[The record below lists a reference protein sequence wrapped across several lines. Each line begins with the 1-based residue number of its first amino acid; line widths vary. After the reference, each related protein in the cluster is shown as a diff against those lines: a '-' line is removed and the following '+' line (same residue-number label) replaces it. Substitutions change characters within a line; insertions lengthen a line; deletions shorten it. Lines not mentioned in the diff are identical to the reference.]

1 MNTFSRDGAA
11 KLAARIKKYWLDR
24 GYNPDIW
31 LEQGEDADGTHYVV
45 RSNLLDGRPRV
56 RF

>member
-1 MNTFSRDGAA
+1 MNTFSREGAG
-11 KLAARIKKYWLDR
+11 KLAARIKKYWLER

-31 LEQGEDADGTHYVV
+31 LEQGEDAQGTHYVV
-45 RSNLLDGRPRV
+45 RSDMVDGKPRV